1 MEKACLGGR
10 TGKGLNNCSI
20 QARQK
25 LEKEASK
32 KKHVSFAKT

>member
-1 MEKACLGGR
+1 MEKACFGGR
-10 TGKGLNNCSI
+10 IEKGVDNYSI